1 MQSFIADFRLCGHD
15 AVEATGCSSGGKS
28 SDKVPV
34 EGAERLASCH
44 AHLQV
49 DRHTEVAAV
58 RGYAPAAVA
67 FILGIFNKSLV
78 FLLIAEVE
86 ALRNHIAQVFCMYAR
101 AAFQIKLWV
110 CDGHD

>member
-1 MQSFIADFRLCGHD
+1 M
-15 AVEATGCSSGGKS
+15 
-28 SDKVPV
+28 
-34 EGAERLASCH
+34 EGVERLPSRH

-49 DRHTEVAAV
+49 NRHTEVAAAS
-58 RGYAPAAVA
+58 GCSPATVA
-67 FILGIFNKSLV
+67 FVLGIFNKSLV